1 MGLFETRSRRAALVI
16 MRDSR
21 DMIPAG
27 FEAVAD
33 ALRAGHG
40 STDACLV
47 IGRQLA
53 DDGTSLEQALSGLR
67 ITTRAILGRDP
78 AFADVEALCLAWSEA
93 TLGYLHQLSC
103 EDPMTGLASLAHLR
117 SRLSE
122 LYRGELRRTDPTSSS
137 ADSIGPRPVQDTHAL
152 IVLDLPSPATMDRD
166 GVTRAL
172 QLAQLGVAARTVFPG
187 SEIAGRLGL
196 RRVGVLAA
204 RDAALGR
211 RVSLLRVL
219 TSEVDRS
226 GRATRVWI
234 EGLPKTDSGAAQLL
248 DELART

>member
-1 MGLFETRSRRAALVI
+1 MGLFETRSRRTALFVV
-16 MRDSR
+16 RGSQDK
-21 DMIPAG
+21 IPAG

-33 ALRAGHG
+33 ALRGG
-40 STDACLV
+40 NRSTDACLV

-53 DDGTSLEQALSGLR
+53 DDGTSLEQALGGLR
-67 ITTRAILGRDP
+67 RTTRAILGRDP
-78 AFADVEALCLAWSEA
+78 AFEDVEALCLAWSEA

-122 LYRGELRRTDPTSSS
+122 LYRGELRRTDPTSEAGS
-137 ADSIGPRPVQDTHAL
+137 PRSVQDTHAL
-152 IVLDLPSPATMDRD
+152 IVLDLPGDSTPATIERD

-172 QLAQLGVAARTVFPG
+172 QLAQLGAAARTVFPG

-196 RRVGVLAA
+196 RRIGVLAP

-219 TSEVDRS
+219 TSEVDRGS
-226 GRATRVWI
+226 EATRVWI

-248 DELART
+248 DELARV

>member
-1 MGLFETRSRRAALVI
+1 MGLFETRSRRTSLSVV
-16 MRDSR
+16 RDSR
-21 DMIPAG
+21 KTVPMG
-27 FEAVAD
+27 FEAVAE
-33 ALRAGHG
+33 ALQRGTG

-53 DDGTSLEQALSGLR
+53 DDGTSLEEALGGLQRTTQATLR
-67 ITTRAILGRDP
+67 RDP
-78 AFADVEALCLAWSEA
+78 SFGDVQALCLAWSEA

-122 LYRGELRRTDPTSSS
+122 LYRGELRRAGPTST
-137 ADSIGPRPVQDTHAL
+137 PRVQETYAL
-152 IVLDLPSPATMDRD
+152 IVLDLPFAASVDPD

-187 SEIAGRLGL
+187 TEITGRLGL
-196 RRVGVLAA
+196 RRIGVLATREA
-204 RDAALGR
+204 GLGR
-211 RVSLLRVL
+211 RVALLRTL
-219 TSEVDRS
+219 TGEVQRS
-226 GRATRVWI
+226 GQIEARSTRVWI
-234 EGLPKTDSGAAQLL
+234 EGLPKTDDGAAQLL

>member
-1 MGLFETRSRRAALVI
+1 MGWHMGLFETRSRRTALSIV
-16 MRDSR
+16 RRSQDA
-21 DMIPAG
+21 IPAG

-33 ALRAGHG
+33 ALRAGKP
-40 STDACLV
+40 SADACLV

-53 DDGTSLEQALSGLR
+53 DDGTSLEEALAGLR
-67 ITTRAILGRDP
+67 ITNRTILGRDP

-122 LYRGELRRTDPTSSS
+122 LYRGELRRTAPSTTGPASDG
-137 ADSIGPRPVQDTHAL
+137 DSPQSIQDTHAL
-152 IVLDLPSPATMDRD
+152 IVLDLPSRTSIDRD

-196 RRVGVLAA
+196 RRIGVLAP

-219 TSEVDRS
+219 TSEVDQWR
-226 GRATRVWI
+226 
-234 EGLPKTDSGAAQLL
+234 
-248 DELART
+248 